1 MTTTYVRL
9 KNRRGNKADLPK
21 PLAEGELGFAL
32 DTRELYIGGGSQSD
46 KNRMVQVNN
55 YVNAQASVQS
65 DLDNRLTVFKLAGT
79 ESFQGD
85 GVNANTLTL
94 KGGTLSIPTGA
105 TISSTNHF
113 YVTKYDLDNFPTILD
128 PSTYSMGNIG
138 ANTFDFTFTSTNIP
152 EANTVIVVT
161 KWTETGTRN
170 AIATA
175 LPNLQANK
183 TLANNQIF
191 IDFSTGT
198 GFVDTVNYSGS
209 NYTQSAQKTALEALN
224 HVVSADA
231 NQTLGILGDS
241 YTHNPYTARKMTI
254 DGDLKIEMD
263 SPDQASTLTA
273 FLNNSQGSTTAT
285 VANNIKVYTQDSKP
299 TFDNNLHVGEIH
311 LLKANVAHSTSNQV
325 VTSFDKT
332 LVNTMF
338 VDYSIKYDT
347 AFAVGQLRVIH
358 DGTNAH
364 FVDDR
369 TETNATS
376 DIAFS
381 VAINSSTPPHVE
393 LKVTNAGSSNS
404 ATVSY
409 ILKRWLTQ

>member
-55 YVNAQASVQS
+55 YVNAQSSVQS
-65 DLDNRLTVFKLAGT
+65 DLDNRLSVFKLAGT
-79 ESFQGD
+79 ESFLGD

-105 TISSTNHF
+105 TIASTSDF
-113 YVTKYDLDNFPTILD
+113 YVIKYDLDNFPTFLD
-128 PSTYSMGNIG
+128 PSAYSMGNIG
-138 ANTFDFTFTSTNIP
+138 ASTFDFTFTSTNIP

-161 KWTETGTRN
+161 KWTETPTRS
-170 AIATA
+170 AIAGA
-175 LPNLQANK
+175 LPLLESDK
-183 TLANNQIF
+183 TLANNQILV
-191 IDFSTGT
+191 DYSTGT
-198 GFVDTVNYSGS
+198 GFIDTDSD
-209 NYTQSAQKTALEALN
+209 YTQTQAKTALEALN
-224 HVVSADA
+224 QISTADTNA
-231 NQTLGILGDS
+231 NLSILGNITDLPHS
-241 YTHNPYTARKMTI
+241 VRKLTI
-254 DGDLKIEMD
+254 DGDMKIDLD
-263 SPDQASTLTA
+263 SPDQASTMTA

-299 TFDNNLHVGEIH
+299 TFESNQYVSNTH
-311 LLKANVAHSTSNQV
+311 LLKSTIAHSTSNQV
-325 VTSFDKT
+325 MSSFTVADNNT
-332 LVNTMF
+332 LF
-338 VDYSIKYDT
+338 VDYSIKYNT
-347 AFAVGQLRVIH
+347 AYAVGQLRVIS

-369 TETNATS
+369 TETDPTS
-376 DIAFS
+376 DVTFS
-381 VAINSSTPPHVE
+381 VAINSGQLE
-393 LKVTNAGSSNS
+393 LRVSNGGSSHS

>member
-55 YVNAQASVQS
+55 YVNAQSSVQS

-79 ESFQGD
+79 ESFLGD
-85 GVNANTLTL
+85 GVNANTLAL

-113 YVTKYDLDNFPTILD
+113 YVTKYDLDNFPTILE

-138 ANTFDFTFTSTNIP
+138 SSTFDFTFTSTNIP

-161 KWTETGTRN
+161 KWTETPTRT
-170 AIATA
+170 AIAGA
-175 LPNLQANK
+175 LPLLESDK
-183 TLANNQIF
+183 TKANNQILV
-191 IDFSTGT
+191 DYSTGT
-198 GFVDTVNYSGS
+198 GFIDTDTD
-209 NYTQSAQKTALEALN
+209 YTQAQAKTALEALN
-224 HVVSADA
+224 QISTADK
-231 NQTLGILGDS
+231 NDSLSILGNITDLPHS
-241 YTHNPYTARKMTI
+241 VRKLTI
-254 DGDLKIEMD
+254 DGDLKIDLD
-263 SPDQASTLTA
+263 SPDQASTMTA

-299 TFDNNLHVGEIH
+299 TFESNQYVSNTH
-311 LLKANVAHSTSNQV
+311 LLKSIIAHSTSNQV
-325 VTSFDKT
+325 MSSFAVADNNT
-332 LVNTMF
+332 LF
-338 VDYSIKYDT
+338 VDYSVKYDT
-347 AFAVGQLRVIH
+347 AYAVGQLRVIS

-369 TETNATS
+369 TETDPTS
-376 DIAFS
+376 DVTFS
-381 VAINSSTPPHVE
+381 VAINSGNLE
-393 LKVTNAGSSNS
+393 LRVSNAGSSNS

>member
-55 YVNAQASVQS
+55 YVNAQLSVQS
-65 DLDNRLTVFKLAGT
+65 DLDNRLSVFKLAGT
-79 ESFQGD
+79 ESFLGD
-85 GVNANTLTL
+85 GTNANTLTL

-105 TISSTNHF
+105 TIAATSDF
-113 YVTKYDLDNFPTILD
+113 YVIKYDLDNFPTFLD

-138 ANTFDFTFTSTNIP
+138 ASTFDFTFTSTNIP
-152 EANTVIVVT
+152 EANSVIVVT
-161 KWTETGTRN
+161 KWTEVGTRS
-170 AIATA
+170 AIAGA
-175 LPNLQANK
+175 LPSLESDKA
-183 TLANNQIF
+183 LANNQILV
-191 IDFSTGT
+191 DYSTGT
-198 GFVDTVNYSGS
+198 GFIDTASD
-209 NYTQSAQKTALEALN
+209 YTQTQAKTALEALN
-224 HVVSADA
+224 QISSADA
-231 NQTLGILGDS
+231 NANLNILGNITDL
-241 YTHNPYTARKMTI
+241 PYSARKLTI
-254 DGDLKIEMD
+254 DGDLKIELD
-263 SPDQASTLTA
+263 SPDQASTMTA

-299 TFDNNLHVGEIH
+299 TFESNQYVSNTH
-311 LLKANVAHSTSNQV
+311 LLKSTIAHSTSDQV
-325 VTSFDKT
+325 MSSFTVADNNT
-332 LVNTMF
+332 LF
-338 VDYSIKYDT
+338 VDYSIKYST
-347 AFAVGQLRVIH
+347 AFAVGQLRVIS

-369 TETNATS
+369 TETDPTS
-376 DIAFS
+376 DVTFS
-381 VAINSSTPPHVE
+381 VAINSGNLE
-393 LKVTNAGSSNS
+393 LRVSNGGSSHS

>member
-55 YVNAQASVQS
+55 YVNAQSSVQS
-65 DLDNRLTVFKLAGT
+65 DLDNRLSVFKLAGT
-79 ESFQGD
+79 ESFLGD
-85 GVNANTLTL
+85 GTNANTLTL

-105 TISSTNHF
+105 TIASTSDF
-113 YVTKYDLDNFPTILD
+113 YVIKYDLDNFPTFLD
-128 PSTYSMGNIG
+128 PSAYSMGNIG
-138 ANTFDFTFTSTNIP
+138 ASTFDFTFTSTNIP

-161 KWTETGTRN
+161 KWTELPTRS
-170 AIATA
+170 AIAGA
-175 LPNLQANK
+175 LPLLESDK
-183 TLANNQIF
+183 TLANNQILV
-191 IDFSTGT
+191 DYSTGT
-198 GFVDTVNYSGS
+198 GFIDTDSD
-209 NYTQSAQKTALEALN
+209 YTQTQAKTALEALN
-224 HVVSADA
+224 QISTADTNA
-231 NQTLGILGDS
+231 SLSILGDS

-263 SPDQASTLTA
+263 SPDQASTMTA

-311 LLKANVAHSTSNQV
+311 LLKANVAHSTSDQV

-347 AFAVGQLRVIH
+347 AFAVGQLRVIS

-369 TETNATS
+369 TETDPTS
-376 DIAFS
+376 DVTFS
-381 VAINSSTPPHVE
+381 VAINSGQLE
-393 LKVTNAGSSNS
+393 LRVSNGGSSHS

>member
-55 YVNAQASVQS
+55 YVNAQSSVQS
-65 DLDNRLTVFKLAGT
+65 DLDNRLSVFKLAGT
-79 ESFQGD
+79 ESFLGD
-85 GVNANTLTL
+85 GTNANTLTL

-105 TISSTNHF
+105 TIASTSDF
-113 YVTKYDLDNFPTILD
+113 YVIKYDLDNFPTFLD
-128 PSTYSMGNIG
+128 PSAYSMGNIG
-138 ANTFDFTFTSTNIP
+138 ASTFDFTFTSTNIP

-161 KWTETGTRN
+161 KWTELPTRS
-170 AIATA
+170 AIAGA
-175 LPNLQANK
+175 LPLLESDK
-183 TLANNQIF
+183 TLANNQILV
-191 IDFSTGT
+191 DYSTGT
-198 GFVDTVNYSGS
+198 GFIDTDSD
-209 NYTQSAQKTALEALN
+209 YTQTQAKTALEALN
-224 HVVSADA
+224 QISTADTNA
-231 NQTLGILGDS
+231 SLSILGNITDLPHS
-241 YTHNPYTARKMTI
+241 VRKLTI
-254 DGDLKIEMD
+254 DGDMKIDLD
-263 SPDQASTLTA
+263 SPDQASTMTA

-299 TFDNNLHVGEIH
+299 TFESNQYVSNTH
-311 LLKANVAHSTSNQV
+311 LLKSTIAHSTSNQV
-325 VTSFDKT
+325 MSSFTVADNNT
-332 LVNTMF
+332 LF
-338 VDYSIKYDT
+338 VDYSIKYNT
-347 AFAVGQLRVIH
+347 AFAVGQLRVIS

-369 TETNATS
+369 TETDPTS
-376 DIAFS
+376 DVTFS
-381 VAINSSTPPHVE
+381 VAINSGQLE
-393 LKVTNAGSSNS
+393 LRVSNGGSSHS

>member
-65 DLDNRLTVFKLAGT
+65 DLDNRLTVFKLSGT
-79 ESFQGD
+79 ESFVGD
-85 GVNANTLTL
+85 GTNNSSATL
-94 KGGTLSIPTGA
+94 KGSALSRPTGTNIVSA
-105 TISSTNHF
+105 TDV

-128 PSTYSMGNIG
+128 PSTYSISSNGSG
-138 ANTFDFTFTSTNIP
+138 FDVVFIASSTP
-152 EANTVIVVT
+152 EANTVIVVS
-161 KWTETGTRN
+161 KWTETATRN

-175 LPNLQANK
+175 LPNLQSDK

-224 HVVSADA
+224 HISSADT
-231 NQTLGILGDS
+231 NSNLNILGNITDLPFS
-241 YTHNPYTARKMTI
+241 ARKLTI
-254 DGDLKIEMD
+254 DGDLKIDLD
-263 SPDQASTLTA
+263 SQDQAVRMSA

-299 TFDNNLHVGEIH
+299 TFDSNQHVGNVN
-311 LLKANVAHSTSNQV
+311 LLKSTVANSTTNQV
-325 VTSFDKT
+325 VTSFPVSENNT
-332 LVNTMF
+332 LF
-338 VDYSIKYDT
+338 VDYSIKYGT
-347 AFAVGQLRVIH
+347 AYAIGQLRVIS
-358 DGTNAH
+358 DGTTAH

-369 TETNATS
+369 TETDPTS
-376 DIAFS
+376 DVTFS
-381 VAINSSTPPHVE
+381 VAINSGNLE
-393 LKVTNAGSSNS
+393 LRVTNAGSSNS

-409 ILKRWLTQ
+409 TLKRWLTQ

>member
-55 YVNAQASVQS
+55 YVNAQLSVQS

-79 ESFQGD
+79 ESFLGD

-105 TISSTNHF
+105 AISSTSNF

-138 ANTFDFTFTSTNIP
+138 ASTFDFTFTSTNIP

-161 KWTETGTRN
+161 KWTETTTRS

-175 LPNLQANK
+175 LPLLESDAG
-183 TLANNQIF
+183 LANNQIF
-191 IDFSTGT
+191 IDYTTGT
-198 GFVDTVNYSGS
+198 GFVDISS
-209 NYTQSAQKTALEALN
+209 DYTQSQAKTNLEALD
-224 HVVSADA
+224 HISTADE
-231 NQTLGILGDS
+231 NDNLNILGNVTDL
-241 YTHNPYTARKMTI
+241 PFPARKLTV
-254 DGDLKIEMD
+254 DGDLKIDLD
-263 SPDQASTLTA
+263 SQDQAVRMSA

-285 VANNIKVYTQDSKP
+285 VANNIKIYTQDSKP
-299 TFDNNLHVGEIH
+299 TFESNQYVSNTH
-311 LLKANVAHSTSNQV
+311 LLKSTIAHSTSNQV
-325 VTSFDKT
+325 MSSFAVADNNT
-332 LVNTMF
+332 LF
-338 VDYSIKYDT
+338 VDYSVKYDT
-347 AFAVGQLRVIH
+347 AHAVGQLRVIS

-369 TETNATS
+369 TETDPTS
-376 DIAFS
+376 DVTFS
-381 VAINSSTPPHVE
+381 VAINSGNLE
-393 LKVTNAGSSNS
+393 LRVSNGGSSNS